1 MIDDNSLIEMSVEEI
16 RQCLVRLLCRLDS
29 ICRENN
35 IQYSLAHGT
44 LLGAARHR
52 GFIPWDDDIDVMMTA
67 ENYRKFIS
75 LPCFQSA
82 DKNSEIVLLSFEN
95 KEQTRCY
102 YPFSKLTDNM
112 TLIKTKFLRDESG
125 IWIDIFPVTAI
136 PDKPRQ
142 YRYYFIKMQIMHRLL
157 SASHRYRGNIDWNP
171 VTWVKQAVC
180 NVCYI
185 KRFFLT
191 KIMKEI
197 AFSVP
202 WDSTD
207 LVSVLWG
214 YGEKETFSK
223 SLFDRYTELEFEGM
237 KFMAISK
244 YETYLTS
251 VYEKWRELPPVEDQ
265 VGHHYYTAYKR
276 KT

>member
-1 MIDDNSLIEMSVEEI
+1 
-16 RQCLVRLLCRLDS
+16 
-29 ICRENN
+29 
-35 IQYSLAHGT
+35 
-44 LLGAARHR
+44 
-52 GFIPWDDDIDVMMTA
+52 
-67 ENYRKFIS
+67 
-75 LPCFQSA
+75 
-82 DKNSEIVLLSFEN
+82 
-95 KEQTRCY
+95 
-102 YPFSKLTDNM
+102 
-112 TLIKTKFLRDESG
+112 
-125 IWIDIFPVTAI
+125 
-136 PDKPRQ
+136 
-142 YRYYFIKMQIMHRLL
+142 
-157 SASHRYRGNIDWNP
+157 
-171 VTWVKQAVC
+171 
-180 NVCYI
+180 
-185 KRFFLT
+185 
-191 KIMKEI
+191 MKEI